1 MEKLLLGIDIGGTS
15 VKIGIINQQGEIQ
28 EKWEVPTN
36 KLNAGVTIVD
46 EIWASIESKLSIL
59 HLSIS
64 SFLGVGVGAPG
75 FIDMD
80 SGVVSVAV
88 NIGWK
93 DFPLADQLKEKSG
106 LPVFVANDANIAVL
120 GENWTGAGDQ
130 AKNLIA
136 LTLGTGV
143 GGGIIVNGSI
153 LNGTNG
159 MAGELGHLSI
169 EKEGY
174 PCNCGNNGC
183 LETIASATGIVRQA
197 MDKIMSHPDS
207 KLAEIYKKNQAIT
220 AKDVFDLA
228 KVGDVIAEL
237 IVKRTA
243 DVLGQV
249 IADLGVVVNPS
260 NVLIGGGVSKAGD
273 LLVDEIR
280 TAFKKYALPRVADAC
295 EIKVAQLG
303 NDAGIIGGAYL
314 VLQQMNN
321 DNS

>member
-28 EKWEVPTN
+28 KKWEVPTN
-36 KLNAGVTIVD
+36 KLNAGITIV
-46 EIWASIESKLSIL
+46 EEVWASIEQKLSIL

-80 SGVVSVAV
+80 TGLVYEAV

-93 DFPLADQLKEKSG
+93 NFPLADQLKEKSG

-120 GENWTGAGDQ
+120 GENWTGAGNK

-143 GGGIIVNGSI
+143 GGGIIANGSI
-153 LNGTNG
+153 LNGENG
-159 MAGELGHLSI
+159 MAGELGHLKI
-169 EKEGY
+169 EEAGY
-174 PCNCGNNGC
+174 SCNCGNNGC

-197 MDKIMSHPDS
+197 INQIANHPNS
-207 KLAEIYKKNQAIT
+207 MLAEIYNKNQTIT
-220 AKDVFDLA
+220 AKDIFELA
-228 KVGDVIAEL
+228 ESGDTIADE
-237 IVKRTA
+237 IVKKTA

-249 IADLGVVVNPS
+249 IANLGVVINPS
-260 NVLIGGGVSKAGD
+260 KVLIGGGVSKAGE
-273 LLVDEIR
+273 LLVDEIE
-280 TAFKKYALPRVADAC
+280 TAFRKYALPRVSNAC
-295 EIKVAQLG
+295 EIKIAQLG

-314 VLQQMNN
+314 VLEQMNN

>member
-15 VKIGIINQQGEIQ
+15 VKIGIINQQGEIL

-36 KLNAGVTIVD
+36 KLNAGITIVD
-46 EIWASIESKLSIL
+46 EIWASIERKLSIL

-80 SGVVSVAV
+80 SGIVSEAV

-93 DFPLADQLKEKSG
+93 DFPLADQLKEKSS

-120 GENWTGAGDQ
+120 GENWTGAGNQ
-130 AKNLIA
+130 AKNLVA

-153 LNGTNG
+153 LNGING
-159 MAGELGHLSI
+159 MAGELGHLTI
-169 EKEGY
+169 EKDGY
-174 PCNCGNNGC
+174 ACNCGNNGC

-197 MDKIMSHPDS
+197 MDKIASYPDS
-207 KLAEIYKKNQAIT
+207 KPAEIYKKYQAIT
-220 AKDVFDLA
+220 AKDIFDLA
-228 KVGDVIAEL
+228 KDGDAIAIS

-249 IADLGVVVNPS
+249 IANLGVIINPS
-260 NVLIGGGVSKAGD
+260 KVLIGGGVSKAGD
-273 LLVDEIR
+273 LLVNEIR
-280 TAFKKYALPRVADAC
+280 IAFRKYALPRVSDAC
-295 EIKVAQLG
+295 EIKIAQLG
-303 NDAGIIGGAYL
+303 NDAGIIGGASL
-314 VLQQMNN
+314 VLEKLNN